1 MDCSDE
7 IDHVVERGGGGFF
20 VGMCERAL
28 LTSKRARN
36 EIWLPNYCGDWA
48 ANDWW
53 DGGGGGGTI
62 HPNKKTT
69 HDEQQQTKPNQ
80 NKTVVA
86 KSIKPK
92 KKKMKKKKKTKNGS

>member
-20 VGMCERAL
+20 VGMFERAL